1 MVDQMTSN
9 SKPSNNNTK
18 PEKPSTDG
26 IPPVYVIKPMDSCCF
41 KIAVHD
47 CFGQWAGNSSSFYS
61 EKVST

>member
-18 PEKPSTDG
+18 PEKPSTDRVS
-26 IPPVYVIKPMDSCCF
+26 PVYVIKSMDSCCF

-47 CFGQWAGNSSSFYS
+47 CFGQWASNSSFFYS